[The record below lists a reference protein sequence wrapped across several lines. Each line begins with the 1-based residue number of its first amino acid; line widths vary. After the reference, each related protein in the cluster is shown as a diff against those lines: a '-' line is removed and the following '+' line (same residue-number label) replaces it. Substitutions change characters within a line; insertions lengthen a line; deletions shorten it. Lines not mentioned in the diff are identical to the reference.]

1 MDSSQ
6 NHHHTGEPEFNAE
19 YLLVPAGAGDGAATK
34 RLPERYRN
42 DAGSSIQFQGRC
54 QLRKVVAESPFHDI
68 GRKLHPKIAT
78 SRGSSM
84 REFLMGVLRMFGS
97 IRANRVRHCRH

>member
-6 NHHHTGEPEFNAE
+6 NHHTGEPEFNAE
-19 YLLVPAGAGDGAATK
+19 YLLVPAGAGDGAASG

-42 DAGSSIQFQGRC
+42 DVGLSIQLQGRC

-68 GRKLHPKIAT
+68 GREIHSKIAT
-78 SRGSSM
+78 PR
-84 REFLMGVLRMFGS
+84 
-97 IRANRVRHCRH
+97 